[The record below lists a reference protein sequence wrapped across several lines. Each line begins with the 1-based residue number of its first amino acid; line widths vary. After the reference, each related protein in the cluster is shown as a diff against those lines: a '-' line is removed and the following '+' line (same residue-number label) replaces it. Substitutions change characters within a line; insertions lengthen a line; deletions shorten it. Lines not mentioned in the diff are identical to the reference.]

1 MKIVH
6 SFDAVDKN
14 EPLSLAFG
22 YFDGIHL
29 GHRKIIEE
37 NNKDLKNCVVTFDK
51 HPMDQPS
58 GSRYR

>member
-37 NNKDLKNCVVTFDK
+37 RLKELCGNI
-51 HPMDQPS
+51 
-58 GSRYR
+58 R